1 MDNQDQEMPKPE
13 EVKPE
18 EIKTEAVKAE
28 EPKPEEVKVEVIGK
42 EDKPGVLAIVSLVTG
57 IAGIVIG
64 GIHFIGGFFG
74 FCSAVAAIITGALE
88 HRKIEKGESSP
99 KGKGMAIAGL
109 ILGIVAIVF
118 AVLIIILIFIWG
130 FSALNIFSR
139 SMMNNM
145 VNTY

>member
-1 MDNQDQEMPKPE
+1 MDEQNQEMPKPE

-18 EIKTEAVKAE
+18 EIKMEAVKTE
-28 EPKPEEVKVEVIGK
+28 ESKPEEVKAEVIGK
-42 EDKPGVLAIVSLVTG
+42 EDKPGILAIVSLVTG
-57 IAGIVIG
+57 IVGIVIG
-64 GIHFIGGFFG
+64 CIPIAGGFLG

-118 AVLIIILIFIWG
+118 AVVGIILIFIWG

-139 SMMNNM
+139 SMMSNLT
-145 VNTY
+145 NTY